1 MGIQQFHYR
10 RLGLIFKLFIFFSCY
25 GVHAQQ
31 SCLNLLQKAP
41 LLPESVG
48 KAFVSVK
55 LEIKPEIL
63 DDGTEF
69 KRVSAWSM
77 TFDQKQ
83 YDEQLAKYVERW
95 DKKAEENS
103 FALNYI
109 PDTTT
114 ETGLAM
120 AYLKAIADSV
130 VAIWTPVS
138 TEARNLDP
146 DFTVL
151 SDMDFGCDEIKS
163 SAQRLNKIAKRQNE
177 LLSSAK
183 ARMLG
188 PFDRFQRYFN
198 KLVQINDPLMNNEVI
213 GQMSRM
219 LSVLEDWN
227 LIYSSTLSNMVETG
241 ISLNN
246 GMCRPDHK

>member
-1 MGIQQFHYR
+1 MDE
-10 RLGLIFKLFIFFSCY
+10 FKLWFLKRIVFSSVYLLFGCDF
-25 GVHAQQ
+25 VFSQQ

-41 LLPESVG
+41 LPPESVG

-69 KRVSAWSM
+69 KRVASWSM

-83 YDEQLAKYVERW
+83 YEDQLSKYVERW

-114 ETGLAM
+114 ETGMAM
-120 AYLKAIADSV
+120 VMLRSIADSV
-130 VAIWTPVS
+130 LAVWTPVS
-138 TEARNLDP
+138 NEARGLDP

-151 SDMDFGCDEIKS
+151 SEMDYGCDEIKA
-163 SAQRLNKIAKRQNE
+163 SAQRLNAVAKRQYE

-183 ARMLG
+183 ARLLG
-188 PFDRFQRYFN
+188 PFDRFQRHFN
-198 KLVQINDPLMNNEVI
+198 KLAQINDPIMNNEVI
-213 GQMSRM
+213 GQMSRV

-227 LIYSSTLSNMVETG
+227 LIYSATLSNMVDTG
-241 ISLNN
+241 VSLNN